1 MDGTWGS
8 ESSWSSQLPLKF
20 SSKQR
25 CCYGN
30 TSVFWASC
38 QISADFAITLNGRY
52 WAISFVLVQILK
64 HFRIRVR
71 CSKLHLWG
79 HFPLTLSVQSE
90 PLRLSHHEC
99 FYVDL
104 MFVNL
109 WNKHPAWRALAAD
122 FLISA
127 DMSYPR
133 PTRGVDISVCFKISV
148 SLCVINFCSLLWI
161 TGLFPQQVVSDIG

>member
-8 ESSWSSQLPLKF
+8 ESLWSSQLPLKF
-20 SSKQR
+20 SPKQR

-52 WAISFVLVQILK
+52 WAISFALVQILK

-71 CSKLHLWG
+71 RSKLHL
-79 HFPLTLSVQSE
+79 Q

-109 WNKHPAWRALAAD
+109 WNKHPARRALAAD